1 MKPRRTRHTGNR
13 IEIVV
18 GDGGTHIKR
27 VEREHR
33 FAYELINVSRYH
45 AREAKR
51 AGADNYWRIRANVIS
66 AVTSSYAAIEAS
78 YNELVHLNAL
88 SAKSQLTEEKREVLH
103 YIASEGLSPEPK
115 QNTLQ
120 KFNMVLRVLEKEE
133 LNPNRE
139 PYQSA
144 NLIRLLRN
152 MLVHPIPST
161 VITFDLADPDLSSQ
175 QDITKK
181 LRSVLKLDRKATFPD
196 GVLTPACAAWAS
208 RSAERFLH
216 QFEKHS
222 GVELGFVLQL
232 D

>member
-1 MKPRRTRHTGNR
+1 MHPRRTRHTGNR
-13 IEIVV
+13 IEFVV
-18 GDGGTHIKR
+18 LDGGSQIKR
-27 VEREHR
+27 MEHENR
-33 FAYELINVSRYH
+33 FAYELVNVARYH
-45 AREAKR
+45 AREANR
-51 AGADNYWRIRANVIS
+51 AGKDNYWRVRANVIS

-78 YNELVHLNAL
+78 YNEFVHLNAL
-88 SAKSQLTEEKREVLH
+88 SANSQLTDEKREVIH
-103 YIASEGLSPEPK
+103 YIASESLSPEPK

-120 KFNMVLRVLEKEE
+120 KFNMLLRVLEKEE

-144 NLIRLLRN
+144 NLVRLLRN
-152 MLVHPIPST
+152 MLVHPVPST
-161 VITFDLADPDLSSQ
+161 VVTFDLADPDLSSQ

-181 LRSVLKLDRKATFPD
+181 LRSVLKLDRKVTFPD

-216 QFEKHS
+216 HFEKHS
-222 GVELGFVLQL
+222 GVKLGFILRL